1 MSWLSVLP
9 VVATLFAE
17 APASVPAA
25 QPVVEPIGF
34 GQPVAAPPVLARPAP
49 EQVAA
54 PDGAATR
61 WYGAPAVAADVTEVV
76 LLYAVTRYANDFGNT
91 HHVDGFDAPGA
102 KTAAE
107 LLVVSTL
114 LSGAVVHGL
123 NHHGGRAAG
132 SIAMRA
138 GAMLAGVV
146 GAGAYVFGRSCPNYE
161 DAFCPTDPTILA
173 VLLTGPSLAAMA
185 IDDAFLARETV
196 PAAAPAK
203 TSWTPTLRIQS
214 GLAMLGMGASF

>member
-1 MSWLSVLP
+1 
-9 VVATLFAE
+9 VA
-17 APASVPAA
+17 
-25 QPVVEPIGF
+25 
-34 GQPVAAPPVLARPAP
+34 
-49 EQVAA
+49 
-54 PDGAATR
+54 
-61 WYGAPAVAADVTEVV
+61 
-76 LLYAVTRYANDFGNT
+76 LLYVVTRYANDYGNT

-114 LSGAVVHGL
+114 LSGAVVHVL
-123 NHHGGRAAG
+123 NDHGARAAG

-138 GAMLAGVV
+138 AAMLV
-146 GAGAYVFGRSCPNYE
+146 GLFGTVEYVFGRNCPNYE
-161 DAFCPTDPTILA
+161 DGFCPGGSNPAIIA

-185 IDDAFLARETV
+185 IDDAFLAREAV